1 MVFLG
6 PHDEGDKNLIVV
18 KTSCTTANP
27 NINLLMS
34 LCNSSE
40 IPVEA
45 SQAPRDIGSTPTRS
59 VDFGQRPV

>member
-6 PHDEGDKNLIVV
+6 PPDEGDKNLIVV

-45 SQAPRDIGSTPTRS
+45 SQAPRDIGSIPNHAY
-59 VDFGQRPV
+59 VW